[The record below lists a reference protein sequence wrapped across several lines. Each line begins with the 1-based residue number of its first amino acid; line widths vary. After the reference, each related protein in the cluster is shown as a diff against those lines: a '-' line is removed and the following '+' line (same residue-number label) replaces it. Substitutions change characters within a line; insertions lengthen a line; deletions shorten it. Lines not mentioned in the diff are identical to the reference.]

1 MLRFCYIWS
10 AGVSCRPFLT
20 VNNTQQT
27 KDKKHIL
34 AISGSLRSNSSNN
47 AVINTAATLVAGEVD
62 FIIYE
67 GLGSLPHF
75 DGSDDPAPEVVNF
88 RKFVRDADGVLI
100 CTPEYA
106 FGVPGSL
113 KNALDWTVSTGEF
126 VNKPVALITAAT
138 GGDKAHASLLLT
150 LTALSAR
157 VADKGTLLLPYI
169 RAKMNA
175 NGEVTDTATLEA
187 IKNIMDTFIN
197 DLRSEPDLL

>member
-1 MLRFCYIWS
+1 MYL
-10 AGVSCRPFLT
+10 AAKFLT
-20 VNNTQQT
+20 VSHNQQLRN
-27 KDKKHIL
+27 KISIL
-34 AISGSLRSNSSNN
+34 AISGSLRTNSSNN
-47 AVINTAATLVAGEVD
+47 AVIATAATLVAGEVD

-75 DGSDDPAPEVVNF
+75 DGSNDPAPEVIEF
-88 RKFVRDADGVLI
+88 RKLLGAADGVFI

-138 GGDKAHASLLLT
+138 GGDTAHASLKLT

-157 VADKGTLLLPYI
+157 VLEETTLLISFI
-169 RAKMNA
+169 RSKMNA
-175 NGEVTDTATLEA
+175 NSEVTDNETIQA
-187 IKNIMDTFIN
+187 IKNIMDTFIRDIN
-197 DLRSEPDLL
+197 QSN